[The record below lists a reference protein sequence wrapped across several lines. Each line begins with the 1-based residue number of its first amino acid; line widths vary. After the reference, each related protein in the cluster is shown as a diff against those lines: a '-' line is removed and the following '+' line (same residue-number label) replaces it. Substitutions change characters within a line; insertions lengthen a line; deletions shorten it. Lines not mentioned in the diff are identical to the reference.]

1 MPLVLSSSP
10 CVGDGTGLFPFCV
23 SHQFS
28 SFHSAFKECAQ
39 VFFLLTP
46 QAHSFHRYNF
56 YSLLTFSC
64 SLQSLKKTMHWLS
77 LLSKVKE
84 LSWVGSVLCKLFS
97 FSPSLSRSSGYR
109 SPSFLFSD
117 SYYPLPLSYQSTFTL
132 RQTKAIRWK
141 PPLFSSSVLQFANT
155 PFLVPVLTSSF
166 SPGSEAPPS
175 SYPQLSFQSN
185 QLYGLSPSTSTL
197 TPYPHAEAQFWSLS
211 LRLHFYHW
219 LKSLA
224 SSNVQS
230 WHLCLS
236 LKTQLLLMFSPFC
249 EVPWYTESF
258 QPQVSL
264 SPFLNCSRTTLT
276 NTVTTRHTQLFK
288 LEFNENRIQLK
299 IKFLGNTGHI
309 SCGLWLP

>member
-1 MPLVLSSSP
+1 MEL
-10 CVGDGTGLFPFCV
+10 GFFPSVF
-23 SHQFS
+23 HQFS

-39 VFFLLTP
+39 VFFLRMP
-46 QAHSFHRYNF
+46 QAHSFHRYDF
-56 YSLLTFSC
+56 YSLLIFSC

-77 LLSKVKE
+77 PLSKIKE

-141 PPLFSSSVLQFANT
+141 PPLFSSSILQFANT
-155 PFLVPVLTSSF
+155 PFLVPILTSSF

-185 QLYGLSPSTSTL
+185 QLYGLSPSTSAL

-249 EVPWYTESF
+249 
-258 QPQVSL
+258 
-264 SPFLNCSRTTLT
+264 
-276 NTVTTRHTQLFK
+276 
-288 LEFNENRIQLK
+288 
-299 IKFLGNTGHI
+299 
-309 SCGLWLP
+309 